1 MKRHRSLR
9 RVGALAGA
17 LREAGSSPAG
27 RARRVARRAEVRVYD
42 ERGNA
47 RTLSAEDEPGASIVA
62 AAARMLDA
70 ARL

>member
-1 MKRHRSLR
+1 
-9 RVGALAGA
+9 
-17 LREAGSSPAG
+17 
-27 RARRVARRAEVRVYD
+27 VRVYD